1 MSRPFKMKGFQ
12 SHSKAPIYKKS
23 GSGPIKWHKPEHKDN
38 LLKSI
43 QKGIKTEV
51 DKIKEAGSRDIKKAK
66 DFLTKNISKQEP
78 LSSNEKKIIKNL
90 GISDYQW
97 RTDGIGGSM
106 STRLKI
112 RNAKRK
118 LSKSFE
124 TQKIDVDP
132 VNVINLEQKQPVL
145 PVEEIKTKEKKDIEE
160 VVDYGEGFNWQD
172 WSQESTTGWNL
183 HELVKE
189 RNENIVPTYGKDS
202 EEYKKIQDVI
212 NKAKKETGKKEKDKK
227 EDKEEVAIETPEEL
241 TKTKK
246 KQTDDDDDTE
256 TLLSPDWQP
265 DPYLSGDIANM
276 PKYNPSIF
284 PKKKVKKRIKK

>member
-1 MSRPFKMKGFQ
+1 MKGFQ

-66 DFLTKNISKQEP
+66 DFLSKNLGKQEP
-78 LSSNEKKIIKNL
+78 LSRNERNIIKNL

-112 RNAKRK
+112 RDAKRK
-118 LSKSFE
+118 LSKGFE
-124 TQKIDVDP
+124 SKTIDTTEKIDVEP
-132 VNVINLEQKQPVL
+132 IINVESEKTDVEPEKIDL
-145 PVEEIKTKEKKDIEE
+145 PEEKVEE

-212 NKAKKETGKKEKDKK
+212 NKAKQETGKKEKDKK
-227 EDKEEVAIETPEEL
+227 EDKEEVAIEIPEEL

-246 KQTDDDDDTE
+246 KKVISTTTRRPMD
-256 TLLSPDWQP
+256 LSE
-265 DPYLSGDIANM
+265 GEFTHTIGE
-276 PKYNPSIF
+276 F
-284 PKKKVKKRIKK
+284 

>member
-1 MSRPFKMKGFQ
+1 MKGFQ
-12 SHSKAPIYKKS
+12 THSKAPIYKKS
-23 GSGPIKWHKPEHKDN
+23 SSGPIKWHKPEHKDN

-51 DKIKEAGSRDIKKAK
+51 DKIKEAGSRDVKKAK
-66 DFLTKNISKQEP
+66 DFLTKNLGKQEP
-78 LSSNEKKIIKNL
+78 LSRNERNIIKNL

-112 RNAKRK
+112 RDAKRK
-118 LSKSFE
+118 LSKGFE
-124 TQKIDVDP
+124 SKTIDTTEKIDVKPIIDIESEKTD
-132 VNVINLEQKQPVL
+132 VELEKTDDL
-145 PVEEIKTKEKKDIEE
+145 PEEKVEE

-212 NKAKKETGKKEKDKK
+212 NKAKQKTGKKE
-227 EDKEEVAIETPEEL
+227 EDKEKRSVEDIQKDIDEQKEVIL
-241 TKTKK
+241 
-246 KQTDDDDDTE
+246 DDDDDDYEE
-256 TLLSPDWQP
+256 TAISTDWQP
-265 DPYLSGDIANM
+265 EPYLRGDIANM
-276 PKYNPSIF
+276 PKYNPASF
-284 PKKKVKKRIKK
+284 QRKKVKKRIKK